1 MDAYLSNSPDHSNE
15 SGTDSEEPLGD
26 TGAHRERKTGTSPHH
41 QQSASF
47 MAFLIR
53 LGAPEVCRRVL
64 DVLEY
69 IESFLLPLLPS
80 LRLLGLVS
88 EVQRGSF

>member
-1 MDAYLSNSPDHSNE
+1 MDANTPDLSNKF
-15 SGTDSEEPLGD
+15 GTDSGEPLGD
-26 TGAHRERKTGTSPHH
+26 TGAHRERRTGTSPHH
-41 QQSASF
+41 RQSASF
-47 MAFLIR
+47 KPFLIK
-53 LGAPEVCRRVL
+53 LGAPEVCQCVL